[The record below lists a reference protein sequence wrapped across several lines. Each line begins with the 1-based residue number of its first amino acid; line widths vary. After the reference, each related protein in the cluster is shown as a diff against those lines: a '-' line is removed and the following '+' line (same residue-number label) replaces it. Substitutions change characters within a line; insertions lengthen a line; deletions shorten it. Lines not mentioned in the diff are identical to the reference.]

1 MVLFWLITGSTTG
14 LKRKVPWLLSQ
25 ACVDAPAAIAC
36 GPEGDYPQPPPEMRS
51 LWSAPAVIK
60 YATLGLW
67 SILLEEDDMVRA
79 LVLQGGGALG
89 AYELGVVKRLYELP
103 DFRLDIVSGV
113 SIGAINASVL
123 VGADRNPT
131 QTLQEVWDHFA
142 VHSLPFVPDWAEQMI
157 ALFGNK
163 DFFQPRT
170 DYFRALF
177 WTSFY
182 DTEPLRNVLDRFIDF
197 DKLNDNRSP
206 RLLIT
211 ATNIETGHLEIFDN
225 RKTRI
230 GADHIIASASLPPA
244 FPMTM
249 IDGQFYWDGAL
260 FSNTPLAP
268 VIEVLPDDPHAMKQ
282 IYVVN
287 LFPSEAQRGTP
298 NTMLEVFD
306 RIFELIFASK
316 IKTDVETA
324 RRINEYVEVMNEI
337 ELSLPIDSPI
347 RQLPG
352 YKRLTNYKLVRDI
365 IVIEN
370 KRQEIVFGAFDFSED
385 TIRERV
391 RAGYEDAA
399 KALSERV
406 W

>member
-1 MVLFWLITGSTTG
+1 
-14 LKRKVPWLLSQ
+14 
-25 ACVDAPAAIAC
+25 
-36 GPEGDYPQPPPEMRS
+36 
-51 LWSAPAVIK
+51 
-60 YATLGLW
+60 
-67 SILLEEDDMVRA
+67 MVRA

-103 DFRLDIVSGV
+103 DFRLDIISGV

-123 VGADRNPT
+123 VGANQNPT

-142 VHSLPFVPDWAEQMI
+142 VHSLPFVPDWAEQII

-211 ATNIETGHLEIFDN
+211 ATNVETGHLEIFDS
-225 RKTRI
+225 RRTRI

-249 IDGQFYWDGAL
+249 IDGQLYWDGAL

-268 VIEVLPDDPHAMKQ
+268 VMEVLPDDPHAMKQ

-298 NTMLEVFD
+298 NNMLEVFD

-324 RRINEYVEVMNEI
+324 NRINEYVEVMNEI
-337 ELSLPIDSPI
+337 ELSLPINSPI
-347 RQLPG
+347 RQLRG

-391 RAGYEDAA
+391 KAGYEDAA
-399 KALSERV
+399 KALSERA